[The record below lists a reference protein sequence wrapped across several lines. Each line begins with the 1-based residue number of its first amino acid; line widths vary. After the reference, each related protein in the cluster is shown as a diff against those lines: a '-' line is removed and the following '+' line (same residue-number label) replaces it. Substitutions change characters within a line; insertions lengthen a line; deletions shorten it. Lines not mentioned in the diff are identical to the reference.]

1 MASSVSDSVAGDSA
15 AAFSS
20 YTFLKNEKRVHR
32 RLPFGPTSL
41 YSEPVTG
48 SMIIGWSTSLSDPK
62 VRPRRPRSPRASR
75 RQRNLAPAALAES
88 RQRATSG
95 RRARARRKACILHVH
110 SILSLPSRMT
120 QAATQRICLAP
131 APNAVR
137 PTRRCNRFLFG
148 SAVPFCFRRTVLLLP
163 FHLVAAIFFPPL
175 HPPLHPPLLSA
186 IVSAI
191 SDNPSPWLALP
202 D

>member
-95 RRARARRKACILHVH
+95 RRARARAGKHAYFTFTPSCPFRPDDASCHTAHMPSTCAERSKADSPMQ
-110 SILSLPSRMT
+110 SIPVWFRSSVLFPPYCSAAAIPSCCRNFFS
-120 QAATQRICLAP
+120 ALAS
-131 APNAVR
+131 ALASAIAVR
-137 PTRRCNRFLFG
+137 H
-148 SAVPFCFRRTVLLLP
+148 CFRHFR
-163 FHLVAAIFFPPL
+163 
-175 HPPLHPPLLSA
+175 
-186 IVSAI
+186 
-191 SDNPSPWLALP
+191 
-202 D
+202 